1 MTKRPSLARSLAE
14 SVEQAARPAAAPTP
28 APKGEGKPTEPIP
41 SYRAAT
47 RAGKKKVTLPL
58 DPEAHRLLRQLA
70 LDSDSTVEA
79 LLQEAVRDLFT
90 KHGKPP
96 IA

>member
-14 SVEQAARPAAAPTP
+14 SVEQAARPAAPTP
-28 APKGEGKPTEPIP
+28 APKGEGAAAEPAA
-41 SYRAAT
+41 SYKAAT
-47 RAGKKKVTLPL
+47 RTGKKKVTVPL

-70 LDSDSTVEA
+70 LDNDTTVEA

-90 KHGKPP
+90 KNGKPP

>member
-14 SVEQAARPAAAPTP
+14 SVEHAARPAAPTP
-28 APKGEGKPTEPIP
+28 APKGEGTQTEPTP

-70 LDSDSTVEA
+70 LDRDSTVES

-96 IA
+96 IT